1 MRRRFAVLASL
12 LTAVVVAVAVPG
24 AASAAPRH
32 NHGLTINATPNP
44 IITGDAVL
52 IYGQLNGADSAG
64 RTIVLYHRINPRPYF
79 TVVGVTKTNSFGFY
93 EFTRAEDVV
102 LTNRSWFA
110 RAPGLP
116 GNVHSRTVH
125 ERVAAA
131 LSLTASSTT
140 GDTSHPVVFSGHV
153 DPAGFHVG
161 EPVYL
166 QEQDSSGDWHTLRAA
181 LIGGGSNYSISYRFR
196 VPDTYTLRVLFRG
209 DDRNIAAAS
218 DSVNVDIDQTQN
230 PAFTINTS
238 DPIITDGQ
246 SATISGV
253 LYLPQSTATS
263 PLIPDPN
270 VDVTL
275 FGRAVG
281 QSTVV
286 ALGTVP
292 TGANG
297 GYSFTV
303 SPQNNTEYFVRTT
316 FAPPAYRR
324 TASLFEGVQDVVTL
338 MPSSSTSAVG
348 QKVTFTG
355 TVAPDKARH
364 LIELQRLGKDGDFH
378 TVAYGVINFA
388 SAYRFV
394 WKFGN
399 SGAFTFR
406 TRVPSDGRNV
416 SGVSS
421 PVTITVTLPP
431 VASLPKTS

>member
-1 MRRRFAVLASL
+1 MRRRFAVLASV
-12 LTAVVVAVAVPG
+12 LTVVVAVAVPG

-102 LTNRSWFA
+102 LTNRSWFV

-140 GDTSHPVVFSGHV
+140 GDTGHPVVFSGHV
-153 DPAGFHVG
+153 DPVGFHVG

-166 QEQDSSGDWHTLRAA
+166 QEQDSSGDWHTLKVG

-196 VPDTYTLRVLFRG
+196 APDTYTLRVLFRG

-218 DSVNVDIDQTQN
+218 DSVSVDIDQTQN
-230 PAFTINTS
+230 PTFTINTS
-238 DPIITDGQ
+238 DPIISAGQ

-253 LYLPQSTATS
+253 LYYPQASATS
-263 PLIPDPN
+263 PLLPEPN
-270 VDVTL
+270 IDVTL
-275 FGRAVG
+275 FGRVLG
-281 QSTVV
+281 QSRAV
-286 ALGTVP
+286 ALGTTA
-292 TGANG
+292 TGTNG

-316 FAPPAYRR
+316 FAPVRR

-338 MPSSSTSAVG
+338 TPSSSSSVVG

-355 TVAPDKARH
+355 TVAPDKAGH

-378 TVAYGVINFA
+378 TVAIGVINFA
-388 SAYRFV
+388 SAYRFG
-394 WKFGN
+394 WRFGN
-399 SGAFTFR
+399 SGSFTFR
-406 TRVPSDGRNV
+406 TRVPSDRQNV

-421 PVTITVTLPP
+421 PVTITVALPP
-431 VASLPKTS
+431 VASLPTTS